1 VVYYSKNAYFCNG
14 ACQMLKNKDLF
25 GYAARRAA
33 VILKKALAERH

>member
-1 VVYYSKNAYFCNG
+1 
-14 ACQMLKNKDLF
+14 MPKNKDLF